1 MTKSVNTW
9 PRVHRGLVGT
19 LIAGWTIWIGLMVLR
34 LVPDNPRSRGV
45 ALGVAILL
53 PHLWLGLSLWHQ
65 PLRKGIGIPI
75 AVFCIRFIGSLI
87 LFSIVVWQFPT
98 EARIVASTVASLII
112 VSTSIETFLF
122 YKGAER
128 L

>member
-1 MTKSVNTW
+1 MTKFVNTW
-9 PRVHRGLVGT
+9 RRLHRGLVGT
-19 LIAGWTIWIGLMVLR
+19 LIAGWTIWIGLMALR
-34 LVPDNPRSRGV
+34 LVPDTTWSRGV

-65 PLRKGIGIPI
+65 PERKGIGIPI
-75 AVFCIRFIGSLI
+75 AVFCFRFIGSLI
-87 LFSIVVWQFPT
+87 LFSIIAWQFPS
-98 EARIVASTVASLII
+98 ENRIIAPTVASLII